1 MNTNILQET
10 IQRVLREENSLLTMI
25 RRRVP
30 HDDLEREFKESLDMA
45 SEMLNRSYQANNGVM
60 SLDRF
65 IEVTTSILIDGIHYE
80 IFSTTPL
87 DSEWY
92 GDVTRSLKNY
102 FRSRIILRYLQITRN
117 L

>member
-1 MNTNILQET
+1 MNLQEN
-10 IQRVLREENSLLTMI
+10 IRKVIREENSLLPMI

-30 HDDLEREFKESLDMA
+30 QDGLEREFKESLDMA
-45 SEMLNRSYQANNGVM
+45 SKMLNKAYQTNGDVM

-65 IEVTTSILIDGIHYE
+65 IDMTGSLLIDGIHYE
-80 IFSTTPL
+80 LYSTTPL

-92 GDVTRSLKNY
+92 DDVIKSLKNY
-102 FRSRIILRYLQITRN
+102 YRHRIIVRYSQITRK